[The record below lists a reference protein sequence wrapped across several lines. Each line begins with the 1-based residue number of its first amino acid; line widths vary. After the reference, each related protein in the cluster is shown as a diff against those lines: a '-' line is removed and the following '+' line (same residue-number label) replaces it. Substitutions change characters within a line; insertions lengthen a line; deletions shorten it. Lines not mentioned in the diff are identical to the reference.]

1 MPYWTM
7 KQYNNDKG
15 TIAGWGFWV
24 QNHVPTRPEWNK
36 DLKKVDT
43 LIYSNEFCKAIMK
56 NNNNDNPWHTI
67 TEYDKFYIIF
77 GCESSPI
84 SRNVRSLVS
93 QLVS

>member
-67 TEYDKFYIIF
+67 TE
-77 GCESSPI
+77 
-84 SRNVRSLVS
+84 
-93 QLVS
+93 